1 MKIRKAR
8 KGDLKEYMGLREGW
22 EKEYSRM
29 LGGVDVFASKSQIK
43 KEFSG
48 FFTKDYSLLVVEEEG
63 KKKEIIGYLACDFVR
78 NKGVLY
84 ISDIFVRKGFRKK
97 GIGNSL
103 MNGVKSIAKARK
115 IGKIWLGVNLK
126 NKTAIS
132 FYKKSGF
139 KIFRHEME
147 LRL

>member
-29 LGGVDVFASKSQIK
+29 LGGVDVFASKSEIK

-48 FFTKDYSLLVVEEEG
+48 FFTRDYSLLVAEEG
-63 KKKEIIGYLACDFVR
+63 KKMIGYLACDFVR